1 MSIFIELAVSLFD
14 AVLCVYFISRF
25 NDASLS
31 IRKNRVL
38 LPAILIVFGFSII
51 NDLFL
56 VGFSVLGT
64 IIFLC
69 LYIAYAL
76 LISNKRYVRAIVS
89 ACIFEIV
96 FVLLSS
102 LLYLIISLLIS
113 DYEQLMQGSSGAFRY
128 LYVAIHKIA
137 LFVILK
143 FILMAF
149 KSKSKIELKHGIV
162 SLIFSFTTILGLG
175 ATMYLSSKR
184 DSEAE
189 QIPVIMIAVAFALC
203 NVILYLLIYQ
213 VQKHKEREYELKL
226 LNEKISHEKSGQRE
240 MIGLLEKTRKLQHD
254 MRLHLS
260 VINECLAQN
269 EIERCKKYVSELLP
283 SIGKNARAGFSQN
296 SILDYLISLKLLD
309 LTDTEVIISGSIG
322 DLSDI
327 NDVDLASLMG
337 NILDN
342 AVEAISKIRKGKKRI
357 ELLFLRQNANRVI
370 ICKNTIAKSVLRENS
385 ELRTTKEPK
394 SEHGYGTKIIAKIV
408 SEYGGMV
415 DYFEEYNMF
424 GIQVILPEP
433 N

>member
-1 MSIFIELAVSLFD
+1 MSIFIELAFSLFD

-38 LPAILIVFGFSII
+38 LPAILIIFGFSII

-143 FILMAF
+143 LILMAF

-189 QIPVIMIAVAFALC
+189 QIPVIMIALAFALC
-203 NVILYLLIYQ
+203 NLILYLLIYQ

-309 LTDTEVIISGSIG
+309 LPDTEVIISGSIG

>member
-1 MSIFIELAVSLFD
+1 MSIFIELAFSLFD

-38 LPAILIVFGFSII
+38 LPAILTIFGFSII

-189 QIPVIMIAVAFALC
+189 QIPVIMIALAFALC
-203 NVILYLLIYQ
+203 NLILYLLIYQ

-309 LTDTEVIISGSIG
+309 LPDTEVIISGSIG